1 MDFDYIQLATGQV
14 ALLNEQ
20 LTFPPPA
27 QALKEPNGLVA
38 IGGDLTPQRIIKAYK
53 MGIFPWYNPNEPIL
67 WWSPDPRFVLFPHEL
82 HVRRSLAKVLKK
94 PNFQITFNQA
104 FQAVISACANTARH
118 GESGTWISSDMIEAY
133 CKLHQ
138 LGYAHSAE
146 TWVDGQLVG
155 GLYGVKIGKVF
166 YGESMFHHQSN
177 ASKIAWVHMVKRLL
191 EQGVELIDCQME
203 TSYLATF
210 GAKPFT
216 RSGFLQMVE
225 KLVD

>member
-1 MDFDYIQLATGQV
+1 M
-14 ALLNEQ
+14 
-20 LTFPPPA
+20 P
-27 QALKEPNGLVA
+27 
-38 IGGDLTPQRIIKAYK
+38 IKT
-53 MGIFPWYNPNEPIL
+53 GIFPWYNPNEPIL

-104 FQAVISACANTARH
+104 FQAVISDCANTARH

-155 GLYGVKIGKVF
+155 GLLWCK
-166 YGESMFHHQSN
+166 N
-177 ASKIAWVHMVKRLL
+177 
-191 EQGVELIDCQME
+191 C
-203 TSYLATF
+203 
-210 GAKPFT
+210 
-216 RSGFLQMVE
+216 
-225 KLVD
+225 